1 MSNEQPMGD
10 GGKVRGLA
18 VPAPRVPAI
27 DLKGDKRPTKR
38 PWEPPKVHTMDI
50 WGTKGGNQPSL
61 VTSEAKEYLQTQM
74 S

>member
-18 VPAPRVPAI
+18 VPAPRVPAA
-27 DLKGDKRPTKR
+27 DSEGDKRPTKR
-38 PWEPPKVHTMDI
+38 PWAPPKVHTMDI
-50 WGTKGGNQPSL
+50 WGTKNSAVPST
-61 VTSEAKEYLQTQM
+61 VPAEGTGYQTPM